1 MCSELRKVLS
11 AVSVAFVVGA
21 VIIMTVVVN
30 KAVGDQIVA
39 KDIQKFGINE

>member
-11 AVSVAFVVGA
+11 AVSVAFVVGV
-21 VIIMTVVVN
+21 VIILTVVVK
-30 KAVGDQIVA
+30 KALGNQIVM

>member
-11 AVSVAFVVGA
+11 AVLVAFVVGV
-21 VIIMTVVVN
+21 VIVLTVVVN
-30 KAVGDQIVA
+30 KAIGDQIVA